1 MIWIMLGVMFLLLF
15 LGFPIMIPLIVAP
28 LLIAI
33 IYFPDL
39 NLMVF
44 IQQFSLGIQTFVL
57 LAVPMFIFAADIM
70 AKGKHL
76 ADCSILSAHS
86 SDIFEEGMQSPRQPL
101 VRYLARFLVRR
112 KRQLLL
118 SGSQRVNG

>member
-70 AKGKHL
+70 AKGKT
-76 ADCSILSAHS
+76 S
-86 SDIFEEGMQSPRQPL
+86 SR
-101 VRYLARFLVRR
+101 
-112 KRQLLL
+112 LL
-118 SGSQRVNG
+118 